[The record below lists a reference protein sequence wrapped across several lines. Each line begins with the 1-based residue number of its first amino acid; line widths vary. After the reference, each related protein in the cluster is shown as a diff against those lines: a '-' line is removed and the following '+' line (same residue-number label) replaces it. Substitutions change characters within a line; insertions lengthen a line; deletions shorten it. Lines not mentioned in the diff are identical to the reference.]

1 MILNIKIKI
10 YFICV
15 NYRYIYI
22 IDVNIL
28 VYLMR
33 LDFIRVIVLVD
44 EYIWW
49 YVIIIWWYFYFDEIM
64 RICNICI
71 FLYVLYIIVYVLFF
85 NFFVKIKL
93 ESFGIMMVIFFVVD
107 GFFEVGWDILLL
119 FFYFFFVKIKFYNI
133 WLFVNIW
140 NYGRDIIRCSCIL

>member
-1 MILNIKIKI
+1 MNIFGDMLLLYGDIFILMK
-10 YFICV
+10 
-15 NYRYIYI
+15 
-22 IDVNIL
+22 L
-28 VYLMR
+28 W
-33 LDFIRVIVLVD
+33 
-44 EYIWW
+44 EY
-49 YVIIIWWYFYFDEIM
+49 V
-64 RICNICI
+64 NICI

-140 NYGRDIIRCSCIL
+140 NYGRDIIRCSWILKKKIILKIEFKLICLFFIMLMNWYYK